1 MLVSAVQDLGELAA
15 LDVPGARAIGSE
27 DPLFVDA
34 DVLLPAALG
43 RVIDG
48 SNVDRVVAPLIVEG
62 ANEPV
67 TEEACAVLERRGVT
81 IVPDILAN
89 AGGVIVSFYEWVQG
103 ANMLAWD
110 EAEVLARLDA
120 RISAATRQVLRQ
132 AGEGGSLREA
142 AMDLAVRRV
151 VHAMQLRGTA

>member
-1 MLVSAVQDLGELAA
+1 M
-15 LDVPGARAIGSE
+15 
-27 DPLFVDA
+27 
-34 DVLLPAALG
+34 
-43 RVIDG
+43 
-48 SNVDRVVAPLIVEG
+48 
-62 ANEPV
+62 
-67 TEEACAVLERRGVT
+67 LERRGVT

-120 RISAATRQVLRQ
+120 RNSAATRQVLRQ